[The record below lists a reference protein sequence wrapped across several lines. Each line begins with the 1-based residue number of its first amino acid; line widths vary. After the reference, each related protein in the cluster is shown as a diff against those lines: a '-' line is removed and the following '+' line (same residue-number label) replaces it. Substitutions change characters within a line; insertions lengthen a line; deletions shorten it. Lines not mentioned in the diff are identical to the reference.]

1 MTAALGWILLVVLV
15 AGLVAAA
22 VIWRPRR
29 NSAWDAEA
37 AALER
42 DTRTA
47 TGTQLPSVLTAE
59 NEAMA
64 AGRAL
69 SAVLTG
75 VPRQEP
81 PAGGEPGRSP
91 TGQW

>member
-15 AGLVAAA
+15 AGLVAAV

-42 DTRTA
+42 DT
-47 TGTQLPSVLTAE
+47 
-59 NEAMA
+59 
-64 AGRAL
+64 
-69 SAVLTG
+69 
-75 VPRQEP
+75 
-81 PAGGEPGRSP
+81 
-91 TGQW
+91 